1 MSSWAPTS
9 NAIAFGDFGKDSSDL
24 LVKGFPTSGF
34 KFIAETKTPNAIGIK
49 TTVSG
54 PEKLSLTVEPS
65 SAWAATPTPDVQ
77 NSAAAWAY
85 AIKGNY
91 STTSAGEISGAIG
104 NLGLKG
110 TKVEVVSKRDTEA
123 AWASTVHGSF
133 VNEYVN
139 VKLSGTK
146 PHGPKEPS
154 TVNLDLVAQSPEK
167 VYWGFNGKY
176 STKKDA
182 AVELN
187 ARLQLVAPD
196 DSYTIGVL
204 LNHQKDSSW
213 DLSWLWYQRIT
224 SAVKYSWS
232 FVTNSKANTTPACV
246 VGGEYKLDDASTFRG
261 RVSVAKPT
269 ENAEPNF
276 RVGLALNQTVSDHT
290 VVTVG
295 ADVNAST
302 FLGLKGG
309 ADHSIG
315 FEVKLK

>member
-1 MSSWAPTS
+1 MAHWAPSTP
-9 NAIAFGDFGKDSSDL
+9 AIAFGDFGKDSSDL

-34 KFIAETKTPNAIGIK
+34 KFIAETRTPNAIGIK

-54 PEKLSLTVEPS
+54 PEKLSLTVEPT
-65 SAWAATPTPDVQ
+65 SAWAGPPTAD
-77 NSAAAWAY
+77 AAASPPWAY
-85 AIKGNY
+85 SVKGNY
-91 STTSAGEISGAIG
+91 ATTSAGEISAGIG
-104 NLGLKG
+104 NLGVKG
-110 TKVEVVSKRDTEA
+110 AKVEIASKRDTEA
-123 AWASTVHGSF
+123 AWASTVTGSF
-133 VNEYVN
+133 VNEYAN

-146 PHGPKEPS
+146 PHGPKDPTTANFE
-154 TVNLDLVAQSPEK
+154 LVAQSPEK

-182 AVELN
+182 AIELN

-204 LNHQKDSSW
+204 LNHQKDASW

-224 SAVKYSWS
+224 SAVRYSWS

-246 VGGEYKLDDASTFRG
+246 VGGEYKLDDASTLRG
-261 RVSVAKPT
+261 RLSVAKPS

-276 RVGLALNQTVSDHT
+276 RVGLALNQTVSAHT
-290 VVTVG
+290 VVTIG

-309 ADHSIG
+309 ADHSMG